1 MYIKLTRFDNRPVWL
16 NAAFVVTVEPRRDG
30 KGAVVVPIG
39 DGLDYD
45 VRETPEEV
53 LRMLEGC
60 PVPKV
65 VPVPVSDCL
74 TKTPDDVS
82 PEPEQR
88 RPFEEKRGEAKPA
101 EQKKQ
106 PAEQKKSAEAK
117 PVEVKPAEAKP
128 VEAQPVEAQ
137 QPPVAGQSEGA
148 SVAEPPPEAVPVAE
162 VQPEVA
168 KVEAAVPTTEDTP
181 VTGETPATEAAAEEV
196 PATENAP
203 GAELPASA
211 EPTEDKPKKKSARER
226 AKKPVAAKKAKSAKK
241 PELELD
247 EEEIVR
253 LLKLSPKS
261 VAKLKNTLA
270 SQFRVEDVSETVAAL
285 EAKGVLSLDGNHVVW
300 NVE

>member
-88 RPFEEKRGEAKPA
+88 RPFEEKRGEAKP
-101 EQKKQ
+101 
-106 PAEQKKSAEAK
+106 
-117 PVEVKPAEAKP
+117 
-128 VEAQPVEAQ
+128 VEA
-137 QPPVAGQSEGA
+137 QPPVAGQPEGA
-148 SVAEPPPEAVPVAE
+148 SASEPPPEVVPVAE

-168 KVEAAVPTTEDTP
+168 KVEAAVPTAEETP
-181 VTGETPATEAAAEEV
+181 VTGEMPATEAAAENAPAAEEV
-196 PATENAP
+196 PAA
-203 GAELPASA
+203 ADA

-226 AKKPVAAKKAKSAKK
+226 TKKPAAAKKAKSAKK